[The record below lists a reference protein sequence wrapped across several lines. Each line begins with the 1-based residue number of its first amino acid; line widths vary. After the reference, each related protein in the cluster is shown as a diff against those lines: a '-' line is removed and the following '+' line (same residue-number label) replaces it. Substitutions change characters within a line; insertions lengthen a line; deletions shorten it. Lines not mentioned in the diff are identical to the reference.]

1 MAQSMIDNVTSPKI
15 FFTFNKFFYD
25 LIKDLKNVAPELKS
39 TIKKNYVVRNKET
52 DSHFNLFAENATDDV
67 IKCLANSP
75 SDKIFTFEQ
84 VNKLL
89 LIIDTDLSDV
99 ILHITSDFQEAL
111 LGYIYVFAL
120 LVAVHRHPDNEVLFM
135 AVMHAVSAIQKN
147 EPYDSLIEDI
157 IDDDI
162 RGLLLKLS
170 TNTAFSVKTNAN
182 TNDGSLP
189 RLDSAIENSTIG
201 SIAKEI
207 AESIDLSSMNL
218 NDPSDLLSAKNGGI
232 IGDLVSKVSSK
243 LQQKFEN
250 GSVNQNDLAKEAM
263 SMMSMFGGQNGGG
276 GGGGDMFANII
287 KAMAANGMGG
297 MPGMGAAAAAAAAAT
312 PANDSNHEGGKVKER
327 LKKKLES
334 RQAKL
339 E

>member
-276 GGGGDMFANII
+276 GGGGDMIANII

-312 PANDSNHEGGKVKER
+312 PANDSSHEGGKVKER

>member
-1 MAQSMIDNVTSPKI
+1 MTTSEKNVTPADAKI

-39 TIKKNYVVRNKET
+39 VIKKNYVVRNTET
-52 DSHFNLFAENATDDV
+52 SMHFDLFAEKISDDV
-67 IKCLANSP
+67 IKCLANNP
-75 SDKIFTFEQ
+75 SETVFSFDQ
-84 VNKLL
+84 VQCIVLL
-89 LIIDTDLSDV
+89 VGTDISDV
-99 ILHITSDFQEAL
+99 LLHITTEFKDAL

-120 LVAVHRHPDNEVLFM
+120 LVAVSRNDDNTALFM
-135 AVMHAVSAIQKN
+135 AVMHAVSAIQKK

-162 RGLLLKLS
+162 HGILTKLS
-170 TNTAFSVKTNAN
+170 ANVPFSAATTDTNA
-182 TNDGSLP
+182 LP

-218 NDPSDLLSAKNGGI
+218 NKPEDLLSAQNGGI
-232 IGDLVSKVSSK
+232 IGDLVAKVGSK

-250 GSVNQNDLAKEAM
+250 GSVNQDDLIKEAM
-263 SMMSMFGGQNGGG
+263 SMMSMFGGGSGKGGNGA
-276 GGGGDMFANII
+276 GDMFANIL
-287 KAMAANGMGG
+287 KSMSKNG
-297 MPGMGAAAAAAAAAT
+297 MPGMPGMPEMPAT
-312 PANDSNHEGGKVKER
+312 DSGSKGHRSHVNDR
-327 LKKKLES
+327 LKKKLEA
-334 RQAKL
+334 RQTKP